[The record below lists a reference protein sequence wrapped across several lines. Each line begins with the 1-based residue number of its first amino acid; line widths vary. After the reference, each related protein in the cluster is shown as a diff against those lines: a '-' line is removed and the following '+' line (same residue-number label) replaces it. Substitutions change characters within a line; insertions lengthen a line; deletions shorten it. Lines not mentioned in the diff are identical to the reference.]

1 MTLIDRA
8 RRWGEERNQRW
19 LKKGIEQGRR
29 EGFERGRLEGI
40 ELGIPQGV
48 ERGRIAGER
57 ELVSRLVARRIGVA
71 AAVHFL
77 PVLNRLPEGER
88 ITAIARLPPHNK
100 FADIRELETVGS
112 PEELEQLA
120 ESLADWVERTGAPE
134 LLDRFREWV
143 VLVLA
148 SAVHFA
154 GGTRKPGIPGE
165 AEATT
170 ATIVE
175 QSRKWGEKLDK
186 QWFSEGI
193 EKGRREGVEEGWLKG
208 IGLGMAQGI
217 EQGWLEVER
226 KLVERLVT
234 EKFGPGAAENLAPLL
249 GSLSDPERMAA
260 IADAVL
266 DCETAEEFSARIA
279 DA

>member
-8 RRWGEERNQRW
+8 RRWGEERNQQWR
-19 LKKGIEQGRR
+19 KKGIEQGRR

-57 ELVSRLVARRIGVA
+57 ELVSRLVNRRIGVA

-77 PVLNRLPEGER
+77 LVLNRLSEGER

-148 SAVHFA
+148 SAVHCA

-193 EKGRREGVEEGWLKG
+193 EKGRREGVEEGWL
-208 IGLGMAQGI
+208 
-217 EQGWLEVER
+217 EVER

-234 EKFGPGAAENLAPLL
+234 EKFGPGAAENLAPVL